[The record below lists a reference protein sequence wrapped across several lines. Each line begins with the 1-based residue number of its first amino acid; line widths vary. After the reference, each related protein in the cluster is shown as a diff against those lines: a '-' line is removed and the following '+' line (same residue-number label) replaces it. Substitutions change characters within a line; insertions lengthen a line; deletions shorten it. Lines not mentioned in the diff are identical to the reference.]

1 MKLRIT
7 ITITALLLTAL
18 SFGQTTWNNE
28 LNDTSIDGGLREI
41 KVAPSN
47 NLFAVGGKLG
57 SGLIYFYDGT
67 DWTEIANSDTGNGSS
82 IKSIAPISDT
92 EYYTVSSKRDVHYF
106 DGTNW
111 TDISADL
118 PLYNSNVNWDVRILY
133 KTISFSADNVYVVGL
148 FSNSIEGNQ
157 LYVAHFD
164 GSSWT
169 QIDVPQS
176 NLTDDDA
183 FGDIIEIDATDAND
197 IWIAKRSYFTLSGDY
212 ELGIWHFNGSDWIF
226 EGENLTSFG
235 KVTLRDVDAFEPDDV
250 WFTGSV
256 FNNSTGVSDAA
267 YMHYDGTDYTLYT
280 ETGSQ
285 TAVKRYC
292 IAKLDDSN
300 VWSGNQIWDPSEDF
314 TFFNG
319 SSWSSQ
325 TTLLTSL
332 SGSIWDIK
340 KLNDCLYA
348 VGASDNNGHPLVLK
362 TCSTPLS
369 VDDITNTSN
378 QFSFYPNP
386 TTNEI
391 RLVNYENLDKL
402 YIYDLTGKQVFYSS
416 SIKQKIEVQNL
427 KSGVYFIKVIDKKG
441 NQQTKKMLKE

>member
-1 MKLRIT
+1 MKLLLT
-7 ITITALLLTAL
+7 FTLLLLTAL
-18 SFGQTTWNNE
+18 SFGQTTWNIE
-28 LNDTSIDGGLREI
+28 FNDTSIDGGFNEI

-47 NLFAVGGKLG
+47 NLFAVGGQLNSG
-57 SGLIYFYDGT
+57 GLIYFYDGNN
-67 DWTEIANSDTGNGSS
+67 WSEIADSDPGNSSS

-92 EYYTVSSKRDVHYF
+92 EYYTVSRIRDVHYY

-118 PLYNSNVNWDVRILY
+118 PLYNSNVNFDVRILY

-176 NLTDDDA
+176 NLIDSDI
-183 FGDIIEIDATDAND
+183 FGDVIEIDATDANN
-197 IWIAKRSYFTLSGDY
+197 IWIAKRGYFGSGNY
-212 ELGIWHFNGSDWIF
+212 ELGVWHFNGTDWIF
-226 EGENLTSFG
+226 EGENITSFG
-235 KVTLRDVDAFEPDDV
+235 NVTLRDVDAFAPDDV

-256 FNNSTGVSDAA
+256 FNSNTGVSDAA
-267 YMHYDGTDYTLYT
+267 YIHYDGTDYTLYT

-292 IAKLDDSN
+292 IAKLDDNN
-300 VWSGNQIWDPSEDF
+300 VWSGNEIWDPSQDF
-314 TFFNG
+314 TFFDG

-362 TCSTPLS
+362 TCLLPLS
-369 VDDITNTSN
+369 VDDISNTSN
-378 QFSFYPNP
+378 LFSFYPNP

-391 RLVNYENLDKL
+391 TIVNYENLDKI
-402 YIYDLTGKQVFYSS
+402 YIYDLAGKQVFYSNL
-416 SIKQKIEVQNL
+416 ITQKVEVQNL
-427 KSGVYFIKVIDKKG
+427 NSGVYFIKVIDKKG
-441 NQQTKKMLKE
+441 NQQTKKMLKK